1 MKKLFLR
8 SVLGFLFALG
18 MQTLQAAPA
27 EGKILGGIASEH
39 PAWFK
44 ESFLDIDA
52 DLKEAGEA
60 GKHLILYLYLN
71 ACPYC
76 HKMLEESFKAEA
88 MAGRIQQDFDVI
100 ALNIKGD
107 REVALDAERSLSE
120 KDLAQELKVI
130 YTPTIIFMDPQHRVV
145 ARVNGYRST
154 QDFARVLDYVA
165 GKHYEQMQLTAWL
178 ESKKQKNHSLLPHPL
193 LEEVTDLASLKDK
206 PLALLFESEDC
217 VDCAALH
224 QGHLASKE
232 VQALLKQFHFV
243 RLDSGSDLPITDL
256 DGKAT
261 TARQYSAAL
270 GIDYMPSLVLFD
282 QGKEIMRIQSRLYGY
297 HFREILRYVGEG
309 FYKTYPDSFYD
320 YLNVRT
326 QELRDA
332 GQDVNVGE
340 GG

>member
-1 MKKLFLR
+1 MKNIFFLCLFG
-8 SVLGFLFALG
+8 LGLCLNIP
-18 MQTLQAAPA
+18 LQAAPV
-27 EGKILGGIASEH
+27 EGKILGGINAEH

-52 DLKEAGEA
+52 DLKDASEA

-71 ACPYC
+71 SCPYC
-76 HKMLEESFKAEA
+76 HKMLEESFKAPD
-88 MAGRIQQDFDVI
+88 MAGRIQQQFDVI

-120 KDLAQELKVI
+120 KDLAQELKVV
-130 YTPTIIFMDPQHRVV
+130 YTPTVLFLNAENQVV
-145 ARVNGYRST
+145 ARVNGYRSV
-154 QDFARVLDYVA
+154 QDFGRVLDYVA
-165 GKHYEQMQLTAWL
+165 GRHYQQQPLTTWL
-178 ESKKQKNHSLLPHPL
+178 AEHSHKNYSLLPHPM
-193 LEEVTDLASLKDK
+193 LEEQQDLSALKDK

-217 VDCAALH
+217 IDCAALH
-224 QGHLASKE
+224 QGHLASPE
-232 VQALLKQFHFV
+232 VQALLKKFHFV
-243 RLDSGSDLPITDL
+243 RLDSGSDQPITDP

-261 TARQYSAAL
+261 SARQYSATL

-309 FYKTYPDSFYD
+309 FYRTYPKSFYD

-332 GQDVNVGE
+332 GQNVNVGE

>member
-1 MKKLFLR
+1 MRPSLLLCL
-8 SVLGFLFALG
+8 LGLLLG
-18 MQTLQAAPA
+18 LGSQNLQAAEA
-27 EGKILGGIASEH
+27 QGKVLGGITAEH

-44 ESFLDIDA
+44 ESFLDLDA
-52 DLKEAGEA
+52 DIKEAGA
-60 GKHLILYLYLN
+60 SGKHLILYLYLN

-76 HKMLEESFKAEA
+76 HKMLEESFKTEA
-88 MAGRIQQDFDVI
+88 MAGRIQKDFDVI

-120 KDLAQELKVI
+120 KDLAQELKVL
-130 YTPTIIFMDPQHRVV
+130 YTPTIIFMNPEHKVV
-145 ARVNGYRST
+145 ARVNGYRAT
-154 QDFARVLDYVA
+154 QDFARVLDYVS
-165 GKHYEQMQLTAWL
+165 GKHYEQQPLAAWL
-178 ESKKQKNHSLLPHPL
+178 ESKKQKNYSLLPHPL
-193 LEEVTDLASLKDK
+193 LKEATDLASLKDR
-206 PLALLFESEDC
+206 PVALLFENEDC
-217 VDCAALH
+217 VDCTALH
-224 QGHLASKE
+224 QGHLASPE
-232 VQALLKQFHFV
+232 VQELLQKFHFV
-243 RLDSGSDLPITDL
+243 RLDSGSDQAITGL

-261 TARQYSAAL
+261 TARKYAAEL
-270 GIDYMPSLVLFD
+270 GIDSVPSLLLFD

-309 FYKTYPDSFYD
+309 FYKTYPNSFYD